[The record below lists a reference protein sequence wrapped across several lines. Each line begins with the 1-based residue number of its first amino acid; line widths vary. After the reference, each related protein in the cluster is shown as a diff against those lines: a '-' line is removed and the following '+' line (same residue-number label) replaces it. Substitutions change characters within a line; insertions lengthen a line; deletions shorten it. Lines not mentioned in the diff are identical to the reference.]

1 MAEILFYHLST
12 ASVEQALPD
21 LLERS
26 LARGWR
32 AIVRCGSEPALAMLD
47 TALWT
52 YREESFLPHATAEAG
67 RAALQPVY
75 LTTGPENPNGAEIL
89 MLALGARLEIGEA
102 TRFRRIC
109 VLFEADD
116 AAAVAAAR
124 VGWKAAQAAGLDVR
138 YWTQEGG
145 RWVEK
150 AGRGG

>member
-1 MAEILFYHLST
+1 MAEVLFYHLST
-12 ASVEQALPD
+12 SSVEQALPD
-21 LLERS
+21 LLERA

-32 AIVRCGSEPALAMLD
+32 AILRCGSAPALAMLD
-47 TALWT
+47 TVLWT
-52 YREESFLPHATAEAG
+52 YRDDSFLPHGTAEAG

-75 LTTGPENPNGAEIL
+75 LTTGGENPNGAEIL
-89 MLALGARLEIGEA
+89 ILALGARLDIAEA
-102 TRFRRIC
+102 ERFRRIC

-124 VGWKAAQAAGLDVR
+124 DDWKAAQAAGLAVR